1 MRELPRTVA
10 WRMSG
15 GVDMPLFGRS
25 KEKAATAPIA
35 VVRGANGSLELYEHM
50 VRIQRKKE
58 NKDILLSTVS
68 SVHLRRNAFCRPGY
82 IKLTFPGSQET
93 TALIDENT
101 VTFKGSQEKAFEQF
115 KAELDRRVLEARNA
129 GR

>member
-1 MRELPRTVA
+1 
-10 WRMSG
+10 
-15 GVDMPLFGRS
+15 MPLFGRG
-25 KEKAATAPIA
+25 KGQVATAPTA
-35 VVRGANGSLELYEHM
+35 VVRGDNGSLELYEHM

-68 SVHLRRNAFCRPGY
+68 SVHLRRNACCRPGY

-101 VTFKGSQEKAFEQF
+101 VTFKRSQEKAFEQF
-115 KAELDRRVLEARNA
+115 KAELDRRVLEARSA